1 MPDLGHRSWVLVPDG
16 AAVGRRGPRRR
27 AGAGSVARPAAGS
40 AHRSL
45 VGRGGPGGGHS
56 LGESGRRREEG
67 PRPGPEGVPKGL
79 LQAMLG
85 RVRAAEGGV
94 ELGQGPGSAPAR

>member
-1 MPDLGHRSWVLVPDG
+1 M
-16 AAVGRRGPRRR
+16 
-27 AGAGSVARPAAGS
+27 
-40 AHRSL
+40 
-45 VGRGGPGGGHS
+45 
-56 LGESGRRREEG
+56 GESGQRREEG

-79 LQAMLG
+79 LQAMLE